1 MLLSWTG
8 ETTPDVD
15 LETEI
20 RAAHAA
26 GFGGIEIFVPKL
38 APYLAKHTARDLG
51 RALRDANLVPVS
63 LNGLEHVNLRTR
75 ADFAQVK
82 TECKQLASIAADC
95 GCRDIVIVPDP
106 CPQGMSD
113 AEVVAQS
120 ADEVRELAE
129 VAAPF
134 GVTLAFEFLAPANC
148 SVRTLALAHKIIERA
163 ATHPSTTRRPH
174 PERNEVESKDGR
186 RSAQDAIGIVFDTFH
201 FFVGGSAMTEI
212 APAATRL
219 IRLVHINDVESKPR
233 EAMTDA
239 DRLLPGE
246 GVLPLDAMLCALKAN
261 GFDGAYSLEVMRPA
275 YRARE
280 IGEYMADARGKV
292 ERAVNKAK

>member
-1 MLLSWTG
+1 VILSWNG
-8 ETTPDVD
+8 ETIPDVD

-20 RAAHAA
+20 RAAHSA

-38 APYLAKHTARDLG
+38 APYLEKHTARALG

-82 TECKQLASIAADC
+82 AECKQLASIAAEC

-106 CPQGMSD
+106 RPQGMSD
-113 AEVVAQS
+113 VEVVAQS

-134 GVTLAFEFLAPANC
+134 GVTLAFEFLAPAAC
-148 SVRTLALAHKIIERA
+148 SVRTLALAQKIIERA
-163 ATHPSTTRRPH
+163 ARA
-174 PERNEVESKDGR
+174 NL
-186 RSAQDAIGIVFDTFH
+186 GIVFDTFH

-212 APAATRL
+212 TPAATRL

-246 GVLPLDAMLCALKAN
+246 GVLPLDAMLRALKAN
-261 GFDGAYSLEVMRPA
+261 GYDGAYSLEVMRPA

-280 IGEYMADARGKV
+280 IGEYMADARRKV
-292 ERAVNKAK
+292 EAVLKALAKES

>member
-1 MLLSWTG
+1 MILSWNG

-20 RAAHAA
+20 RAAHSA

-38 APYLAKHTARDLG
+38 APYLEKHTARALG

-63 LNGLEHVNLRTR
+63 LNGLEHINLRTR
-75 ADFAQVK
+75 ADFTQVK
-82 TECKQLASIAADC
+82 AECKQLASIAAEC

-106 CPQGMSD
+106 RPQGMSD
-113 AEVVAQS
+113 VEVVAQS

-134 GVTLAFEFLAPANC
+134 GVTLAFEFLAPAAC
-148 SVRTLALAHKIIERA
+148 SVRTLALAQKIIERA
-163 ATHPSTTRRPH
+163 ARA
-174 PERNEVESKDGR
+174 NL
-186 RSAQDAIGIVFDTFH
+186 GIVFDTFH

-212 APAATRL
+212 TPAATRL

-246 GVLPLDAMLCALKAN
+246 GVLPLDAMLRALKAN
-261 GFDGAYSLEVMRPA
+261 GYDGAYSLEVMRPA

-280 IGEYMADARGKV
+280 IGEYMADARRKV
-292 ERAVNKAK
+292 EAVLKAIAKKS

>member
-1 MLLSWTG
+1 MLISWNG

-20 RAAHAA
+20 RTAHAM
-26 GFGGIEIFVPKL
+26 GFGGIELFVPKL
-38 APYLAKHTARDLG
+38 APYLQKHTARDLG

-63 LNGLEHVNLRTR
+63 LNGLEHVNMRTR
-75 ADFAQVK
+75 ADLEQVK
-82 TECKQLASIAADC
+82 VECKQLAQLAADC

-106 CPQGMSD
+106 RPQGMSD
-113 AEVVAQS
+113 AEILAQS
-120 ADEVRELAE
+120 ADEVQALAD

-148 SVRTLALAHKIIERA
+148 SVRTLALSQKIVERA
-163 ATHPSTTRRPH
+163 ARP
-174 PERNEVESKDGR
+174 NL
-186 RSAQDAIGIVFDTFH
+186 GIVFDTFH

-212 APAATRL
+212 TPAATRL
-219 IRLVHINDVESKPR
+219 VRLVHINDVESKPR

-246 GVLPLDAMLCALKAN
+246 GVLPLDAMLRALKAN

-275 YRARE
+275 YRKRE
-280 IGEYMADARGKV
+280 AGEYMKDACGKV
-292 ERAVNKAK
+292 ERAVNNR